1 MILPIEN
8 KSGAQMSV
16 MLEPHT
22 FTVEIEP
29 GQVAEIVMPTAPDP
43 GELQF
48 DYHDDQWLSV
58 WVPPDASIRVR
69 KD

>member
-8 KSGAQMSV
+8 KSGARMSV
-16 MLEPHT
+16 MLEPIT
-22 FTVEIEP
+22 FTIELDP
-29 GQVAEIVMPTAPDP
+29 EQVAEIVMPTLPVE

-48 DYHDDQWLSV
+48 DYHDDQSLSV
-58 WVPPDASIRVR
+58 WVPPDASIRLR

>member
-8 KSGAQMSV
+8 KSASKLTV
-16 MLEPHT
+16 MLEPLT
-22 FTVEIEP
+22 YTVEIEP
-29 GQVAEIVMPTAPDP
+29 GQVAELVMPTTPDP

-48 DYHDDQWLSV
+48 DYHDEQWLSV
-58 WVPPDASIRVR
+58 WVPPDADIRLR

>member
-1 MILPIEN
+1 MILTIEN
-8 KSGAQMSV
+8 KSGVQMSV
-16 MLEPHT
+16 MLEPVT
-22 FTVEIEP
+22 FTVELRP
-29 GQVAEIVMPTAPDP
+29 GQVAEIVMPTLPEA

-58 WVPPDASIRVR
+58 WVPLDASIRIC